1 MGIGDGLYAVPA
13 CDVEACPLELDCGA
27 PAGLAKT
34 GGVAEKILVNCPS
47 SFSTDLS
54 C

>member
-1 MGIGDGLYAVPA
+1 MGTGEGLYVGPG
-13 CDVEACPLELDCGA
+13 CDVDACPLELDCTGA
-27 PAGLAKT
+27 AGLAKT
-34 GGVAEKILVNCPS
+34 GGVAENILVNCPS